1 MVFFKKFLTQ
11 ICDFD
16 LLLTFGERKVNLPD
30 YTSKSIDH
38 LGLVSALC
46 QELGIA
52 EFIDNQIPNQSEYRH
67 ISYGQL
73 LVAMILNGL
82 GFVSRTL
89 HMYPD
94 YFADK
99 PVERLLGAGIKP
111 EHINDDALGRCLD
124 KLYEHGVSD
133 LYQDLSEK
141 VVCHLGLPCKSV
153 HLDSTSFHVDGEYD
167 AESDSKAIRLTKGY
181 SRDHRPDLNQVI
193 LNLITEN
200 QAGIPVYMQACSG
213 NTNDSESFKKLVKSH
228 VSSLKAAHRS
238 RYLVA
243 DAALYVAETIQ
254 ALQEQGQFFITRVP
268 QKLVEA
274 KMLIKN
280 KQLTLEPFCEGY
292 SGAWVDSNYGGV
304 EQKWLF
310 IRSAQATKREQHTLQ
325 KNVLKSTEQSLKS
338 FSKLCRQTF
347 ACDKDVEKALVR
359 WIEEQ
364 DYIQVFD
371 TKIIEDIVYQGRGS
385 PKHDAQGKKVYQVSG
400 QLATSIRKKETK
412 EDETGCFIIAT
423 NDIDIKLTM
432 DEFLS
437 LYKSQQSVERG
448 FRFLKS
454 PDFLTSSLFLKKP
467 ERIEAL
473 LMVMTC
479 SLMIYA
485 ALEHLTR
492 TRLREKEMF
501 FPDMKKKP
509 TQNPTAKWVFS
520 CFTGIH
526 ELRVGEDIKVIL
538 NLNDRQKIILDCL
551 GERYWGVYS

>member
-1 MVFFKKFLTQ
+1 M
-11 ICDFD
+11 
-16 LLLTFGERKVNLPD
+16 NLPD

-46 QELGIA
+46 NELGVA
-52 EFIDNQIPNQSEYRH
+52 EFIDNQIPNQSEHRH

-89 HMYPD
+89 HMYPA

-99 PVERLLGAGIKP
+99 PIERLLGAGIKA
-111 EHINDDALGRCLD
+111 EHINDDVLGRCLD

-133 LYQDLSEK
+133 LYQNLSEK
-141 VVCHLGLPCKSV
+141 VVLHLGLPCKSV

-167 AESDSKAIRLTKGY
+167 TESDTNAIRLTKGY

-213 NTNDSESFKKLVKSH
+213 NTNDSEGFKKLVKSH
-228 VSSLKAAHRS
+228 VSSLKAAQRS

-274 KMLIKN
+274 KALIKN
-280 KQLTLEPFCEGY
+280 QSQLTLEPFCEGY
-292 SGAWVDSNYGGV
+292 SGAWVDSNYAGV
-304 EQKWLF
+304 PQKWLF
-310 IRSAQATKREQHTLQ
+310 IRSAQATKREQHTLC
-325 KNVLKSTEQSLKS
+325 KNILKSTEQSMKS
-338 FSKLCRQTF
+338 FNKLCRETF
-347 ACDKDVEKALVR
+347 ACAQDAEKALAR
-359 WIEEQ
+359 WLKEQ
-364 DYIQVFD
+364 DYLQAFD
-371 TKIIEDIVYQGRGS
+371 IKLIEDVVYQGRGR
-385 PKHDAQGKKVYQVSG
+385 PKQDVQGEKVFQLTG

-412 EDETGCFIIAT
+412 EEETGCFIIAT
-423 NDIDIKLTM
+423 NDIGNKLTM
-432 DEFLS
+432 DELLS
-437 LYKSQQSVERG
+437 HYKSQQAVERG

-479 SLMIYA
+479 SLMVYA
-485 ALEHLTR
+485 ALEHLIR
-492 TRLREKEMF
+492 TKLREKEMF

-520 CFTGIH
+520 CFTGVH
-526 ELRVGEDIKVIL
+526 ELSVGMDIKVIL
-538 NLNDRQKIILDCL
+538 NLNERQKIILDCL
-551 GERYWGVYS
+551 GERYWDVYS

>member
-1 MVFFKKFLTQ
+1 MTQ
-11 ICDFD
+11 IADFD
-16 LLLTFGERKVNLPD
+16 LFLTFGETKVNLSD

-52 EFIDNQIPNQSEYRH
+52 EFIDNYFPEQSEHRH

-73 LVAMILNGL
+73 LVAMVLNGL

-99 PVERLLGAGIKP
+99 PVERLLGVGIKP
-111 EHINDDALGRCLD
+111 EHINDDVLGRCLD
-124 KLYEHGVSD
+124 KLYDHGVSS
-133 LYQDLSEK
+133 LYQELAEK
-141 VVCHLGLPCKSV
+141 VVLHLGLPCKSV
-153 HLDSTSFHVDGEYD
+153 HLDSTSFHVDGDYD
-167 AESDSKAIRLTKGY
+167 VESDNKAIRLTKGY

-213 NTNDSESFKKLVKSH
+213 NTNDSEGFKKLVKSH
-228 VSSLKAAHRS
+228 VSSLKAAQRS

-254 ALQEQGQFFITRVP
+254 ALQEQEQLFITRVP

-274 KMLIKN
+274 KNLIKN
-280 KQLTLEPFCEGY
+280 QNQLSYEPIFDGY
-292 SGAWVDSNYGGV
+292 TGAWVDSTYGGV
-304 EQKWLF
+304 TQKWLF
-310 IRSAQATKREQHTLQ
+310 IRSAQASKREQRTLH
-325 KNVLKSTEQSLKS
+325 KNILASTEQSMKS
-338 FSKLCRQTF
+338 FKKLCRQTF
-347 ACDKDVEKALVR
+347 SC
-359 WIEEQ
+359 EQ
-364 DYIQVFD
+364 DAKKAFDLWLKQQRYIQVFD
-371 TKIIEDIVYQGRGS
+371 IDVVENMVYQGRGR
-385 PKHDAQGKKVYQVSG
+385 PKADAVGEKIYQVTG
-400 QLATSIRKKETK
+400 NLATSIRKKETK
-412 EDETGCFIIAT
+412 EDETGCFILAT
-423 NDIDIKLTM
+423 NDISDKLTM
-432 DEFLS
+432 SEFLTH
-437 LYKSQQSVERG
+437 YKSQQAVERG

-454 PDFLTSSLFLKKP
+454 PDFLTASLFLKKP

-485 ALEHLTR
+485 ALEHLIR
-492 TRLREKEMF
+492 SRLREKNMF
-501 FPDMKKKP
+501 FPDMKNKP

-520 CFTGIH
+520 CFIGVH
-526 ELRVGEDIKVIL
+526 ELSIGADIKVIL
-538 NLNDRQKIILDCL
+538 NLNERHKIILNCL
-551 GERYWGVYS
+551 GEAYGGIYS

>member
-1 MVFFKKFLTQ
+1 MTQ
-11 ICDFD
+11 IPDFD
-16 LLLTFGERKVNLPD
+16 LLLTFGERKVNLPT

-52 EFIDNQIPNQSEYRH
+52 EFVDNLLPNQSQNRH

-99 PVERLLGAGIKP
+99 PIERLLGTGIKP
-111 EHINDDALGRCLD
+111 EHINDDVLGRCLD
-124 KLYEHGVSD
+124 KLYEYGVSN

-141 VVCHLGLPCKSV
+141 VVVHLNLPCQSV

-167 AESDSKAIRLTKGY
+167 VEADSNAIRLTRGY

-193 LNLITEN
+193 LNLITDN

-228 VSSLKAAHRS
+228 VNSLKAAQRS
-238 RYLVA
+238 RYLIA

-254 ALQEQGQFFITRVP
+254 TLQEQGQLFITRVP

-274 KMLIKN
+274 KSLIKN
-280 KQLTLEPFCEGY
+280 QNQLLFEPICEGY
-292 SGAWVDSNYGGV
+292 TGAWVSSAYGDV
-304 EQKWLF
+304 TQKWLF
-310 IRSAQATKREQHTLQ
+310 IRSTQATKREQHTLH
-325 KNVLKSTEQSLKS
+325 KNIHTSTEQSMKS
-338 FSKLCRQTF
+338 FKKLCRQSF
-347 ACDKDVEKALVR
+347 SCEQDARKALDL
-359 WIEEQ
+359 WLEQQ
-364 DYIQVFD
+364 DYIQAFD
-371 TKIIEDIVYQGRGS
+371 IEIIQDICYQGRGR
-385 PKHDAQGKKVYQVSG
+385 PKIDAKAKMQYQVTAK
-400 QLATSIRKKETK
+400 LATSLRKKEAK
-412 EDETGCFIIAT
+412 EHEIGCFILAT
-423 NDIDIKLTM
+423 NDISDKLTM
-432 DEFLS
+432 NEFLS
-437 LYKSQQSVERG
+437 HYKSQQAVERG

-485 ALEHLTR
+485 ALEHLVR
-492 TRLREKEMF
+492 TKLREKNMF
-501 FPDMKKKP
+501 FLDMKKKP

-520 CFTGIH
+520 CFTGVH
-526 ELRVGEDIKVIL
+526 ELTVGIGVKVIL
-538 NLNDRQKIILDCL
+538 NLNDRHKIILDCL
-551 GERYWGVYS
+551 GERYWAIYL

>member
-1 MVFFKKFLTQ
+1 MTQ

-16 LLLTFGERKVNLPD
+16 LLLTLGERKMNLSD

-52 EFIDNQIPNQSEYRH
+52 EFIDNEISNQSEHRH

-89 HMYPD
+89 HMYPA

-111 EHINDDALGRCLD
+111 EHINDDVLGRCLD
-124 KLYEHGVSD
+124 KLYEHGVSN

-141 VVCHLGLPCKSV
+141 VVRHLDLPCKSV

-167 AESDSKAIRLTKGY
+167 TESDSKAIRLTKGY

-213 NTNDSESFKKLVKSH
+213 NTNDSHGFKKLVKSH
-228 VSSLKAAHRS
+228 VSSLKAAQRS

-254 ALQEQGQFFITRVP
+254 ALQEQGQYFITRVP

-274 KMLIKN
+274 KTLIKN
-280 KQLTLEPFCEGY
+280 QSQLTLEPFCEGY

-304 EQKWLF
+304 AQKWLF

-325 KNVLKSTEQSLKS
+325 KNILKSTEQSMKS
-338 FSKLCRQTF
+338 FNKLCRQTF
-347 ACDKDVEKALVR
+347 ACDQDAEKALAR

-364 DYIQVFD
+364 DYIQVVD
-371 TKIIEDIVYQGRGS
+371 AKIIEDVIYQGRGR
-385 PKHDAQGKKVYQVSG
+385 PKHNAQGEKVYQVSG
-400 QLATSIRKKETK
+400 QLMTSMRKKETK

-423 NDIDIKLTM
+423 NDIDITLTM
-432 DEFLS
+432 HEFLS
-437 LYKSQQSVERG
+437 HYKSQQSVERG

-485 ALEHLTR
+485 ALEHLIR

-520 CFTGIH
+520 CFTGVH
-526 ELRVGEDIKVIL
+526 ELSIGVDIKVIL
-538 NLNDRQKIILDCL
+538 NLNERQKIILHCL
-551 GERYWGVYS
+551 GERYWGFYS